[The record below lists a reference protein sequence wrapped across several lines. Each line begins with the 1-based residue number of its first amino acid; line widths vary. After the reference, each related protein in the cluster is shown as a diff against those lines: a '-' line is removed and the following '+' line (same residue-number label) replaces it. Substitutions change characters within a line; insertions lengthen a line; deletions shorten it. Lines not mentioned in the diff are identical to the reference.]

1 MSTHRQESG
10 GKDSDNKDYDPGKLA
25 RDEAMVRDGF
35 WDKLRATAGRIPFA
49 EDVVA
54 AYYCALDKQ
63 TPTYV
68 KAMLFGALAY
78 FIMPMDVIPD
88 FIAGLGFTDDAS
100 VLTAALAAVAR
111 HLRPEHKEKARAI
124 LKKEEIGG

>member
-1 MSTHRQESG
+1 
-10 GKDSDNKDYDPGKLA
+10 
-25 RDEAMVRDGF
+25 
-35 WDKLRATAGRIPFA
+35 
-49 EDVVA
+49 
-54 AYYCALDKQ
+54 
-63 TPTYV
+63 
-68 KAMLFGALAY
+68 
-78 FIMPMDVIPD
+78 MDVIPD